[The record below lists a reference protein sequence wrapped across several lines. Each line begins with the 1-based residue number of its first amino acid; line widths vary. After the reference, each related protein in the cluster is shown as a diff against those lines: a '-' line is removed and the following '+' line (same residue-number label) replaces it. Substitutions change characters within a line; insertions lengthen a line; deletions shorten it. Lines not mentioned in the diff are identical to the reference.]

1 MYRVIKLKSSYVSM
15 KRNRMKYWWSKN
27 PNSQY
32 CTRT

>member
-1 MYRVIKLKSSYVSM
+1 MFDVSM
-15 KRNRMKYWWSKN
+15 DRMKYWWSKK